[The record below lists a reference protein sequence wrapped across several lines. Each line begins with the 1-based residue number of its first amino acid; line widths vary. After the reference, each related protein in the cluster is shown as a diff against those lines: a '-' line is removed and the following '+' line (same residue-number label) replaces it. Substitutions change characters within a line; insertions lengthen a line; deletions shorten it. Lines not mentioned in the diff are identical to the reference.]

1 MASNL
6 AEWVVRTVML
16 VLAGLVTLSI
26 LGSIAAMSNDAAA
39 PGTVQ
44 RGAAPAFD
52 PAPAP
57 PEPSPASPAAPPDEP
72 VPDPSVQAPAA
83 PGGETVTGT
92 AAAPEVPEAPEVER
106 WLEAIAYALL
116 AIAGLLALG
125 LILLWRAVSALRGI
139 ADSAALVQHH
149 QQQQQRN

>member
-6 AEWVVRTVML
+6 AEWMVRTVML

-39 PGTVQ
+39 PGAVQ
-44 RGAAPAFD
+44 RGGAPAFE
-52 PAPAP
+52 PAPASLEASP
-57 PEPSPASPAAPPDEP
+57 PPVSPAAPSAEP
-72 VPDPSVQAPAA
+72 AAEPSAQAPV
-83 PGGETVTGT
+83 PGGENGMI

-125 LILLWRAVSALRGI
+125 LILLWRAVSALRRI
-139 ADSAALVQHH
+139 ADRAALVQHH
-149 QQQQQRN
+149 HQQQQRN